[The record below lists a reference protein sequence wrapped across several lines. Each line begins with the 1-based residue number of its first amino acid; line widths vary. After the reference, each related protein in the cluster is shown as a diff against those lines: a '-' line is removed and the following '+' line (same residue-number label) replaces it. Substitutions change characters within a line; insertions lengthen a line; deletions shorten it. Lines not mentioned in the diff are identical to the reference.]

1 MSLFSIAV
9 NHDHLTSRG
18 MRKEVQEH
26 ITQRALI
33 VIIRDTFDQGDKYQ
47 TDDWE
52 KVLVQL
58 PNHIVMNT
66 FESDLQLL
74 IIVDLRGTLV

>member
-1 MSLFSIAV
+1 M
-9 NHDHLTSRG
+9 
-18 MRKEVQEH
+18 
-26 ITQRALI
+26 
-33 VIIRDTFDQGDKYQ
+33 IICDTFDQGDKYQ

-74 IIVDLRGTLV
+74 MIVDLRGTLV